1 MGRGIAL
8 TMARAGISTLLFDL
22 NPQALALAKQEHE
35 KELAKSVE
43 KGKINE
49 AEKAKTLALIR
60 YTPELEECLAELF
73 IEAIVA
79 VSYTHLTLP
88 TNREV

>member
-35 KELAKSVE
+35 KEFHCVFTEVASTNIRSLQAHLSIGFKIQKTYEQE
-43 KGKINE
+43 KIIWHIMIWDW
-49 AEKAKTLALIR
+49 T
-60 YTPELEECLAELF
+60 
-73 IEAIVA
+73 
-79 VSYTHLTLP
+79 
-88 TNREV
+88 